1 MEAEIR
7 LSYQDKRQAE
17 AVAKAVSPD
26 NVKAPLGLAIETKEE
41 GYDVLTKL
49 KCEVKLQTLM
59 ATIDDFLCCV
69 SIAEKTFSAAK
80 KFE

>member
-7 LSYQDKRQAE
+7 LSYPDKRQVE

-26 NVKAPLGLAIETKEE
+26 NAKAPPGLSIETTEE

-69 SIAEKTFSAAK
+69 SIAEKAFSAAK

>member
-1 MEAEIR
+1 MEAEVR

-26 NVKAPLGLAIETKEE
+26 NVKAPLGLTIETREE
-41 GYDVLTKL
+41 GCDVLTKL
-49 KCEVKLQTLM
+49 KCEVKFQTLM

-69 SIAEKTFSAAK
+69 SIAEKAFSAAK

>member
-7 LSYQDKRQAE
+7 LSYQDKRQVE

-26 NVKAPLGLAIETKEE
+26 NAKAPHGLSIETKEE
-41 GYDVLTKL
+41 GFDVLTKL
-49 KCEVKLQTLM
+49 KCDAKLQTLM

-69 SIAEKTFSAAK
+69 SIAEKAFSAAK

>member
-7 LSYQDKRQAE
+7 LSYKDKRQAE
-17 AVAKAVSPD
+17 AVAKAVAPD
-26 NVKAPLGLAIETKEE
+26 NAKAPPGLSIETREE
-41 GYDVLTKL
+41 GCDVLTTL

-69 SIAEKTFSAAK
+69 SIAEKAFSAAK